1 MELDEKSKLVLGVL
15 RDNARMPIRD
25 IAKKTGLRPSTV
37 HQRLVQL
44 QQEKV
49 IWKFTVALDNAK
61 VGEGFIVYMLIKTKP
76 RTYLDKVFSLPNV
89 KEVSGVTGEYD
100 LLMKM
105 KFRDVQDFNDFVL
118 KFRKNEEV
126 ESTLTMVGTVNL
138 KEEL

>member
-49 IWKFTVALDNAK
+49 IRKFTVALDNAK

>member
-1 MELDEKSKLVLGVL
+1 
-15 RDNARMPIRD
+15 MPIRD

-37 HQRLVQL
+37 HQRMVQL

-49 IWKFTVALDNAK
+49 IKKFTVALDNAK
-61 VGEGFIVYMLIKTKP
+61 VDEGFIVYMLIKTKP
-76 RTYLDKVFSLPNV
+76 RVYLDKVFAISNV

-105 KFRDVQDFNDFVL
+105 KFRDVLDFNDFVL

>member
-1 MELDEKSKLVLGVL
+1 MELDEKSKAILGVL
-15 RDNARMPIRD
+15 RENARMPIRD

-49 IWKFTVALDNAK
+49 IRKFTVALDNTK

-76 RTYLDKVFSLPNV
+76 RVYLDKVFAIPNV
-89 KEVSGVTGEYD
+89 KEVFGVTGEYD

-105 KFRDVQDFNDFVL
+105 KFRDVLDFNDFVL